1 MVRST
6 KFGKLMQNRSLKY
19 MAVKKINLKN
29 KIADGHRLENRTI
42 TMMQNASCEYIVR
55 RADF

>member
-1 MVRST
+1 
-6 KFGKLMQNRSLKY
+6 MQNRSLKY

-29 KIADGHRLENRTI
+29 KIADDHRLENRTI
-42 TMMQNASCEYIVR
+42 TMMQNEYIVR